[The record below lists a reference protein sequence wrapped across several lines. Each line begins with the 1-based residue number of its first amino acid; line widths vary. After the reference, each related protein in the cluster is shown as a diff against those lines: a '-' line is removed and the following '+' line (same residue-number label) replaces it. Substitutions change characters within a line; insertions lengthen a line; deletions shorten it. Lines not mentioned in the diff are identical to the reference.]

1 MGPSPFGGAPVEDRS
16 LRRAPPP
23 VAKAPPPPPVE
34 VNPLER
40 PEPFTPR
47 DFSSPVR
54 PEPFPAPAQP
64 TIPSPQPSP
73 PSAPIA
79 EPPPAEISRQGN
91 PAVVALLDSAANYVS
106 SGELEKAAA
115 SLERAL
121 RIEPKNA
128 SIWHD
133 LGQIRLHQ
141 RQYEQAESLASKSN
155 SLAGNNNTL
164 RARNWRLI
172 AVSRRAM
179 GNAAG
184 ADAAEAQAV
193 VLERGG
199 R

>member
-1 MGPSPFGGAPVEDRS
+1 MAPGPFAGAPVEDRS
-16 LRRAPPP
+16 LRRAPPPP

-47 DFSSPVR
+47 DFASPVV
-54 PEPFPAPAQP
+54 PEPFSAPSPPAAP
-64 TIPSPQPSP
+64 TTPQPSAPAVEQP
-73 PSAPIA
+73 PTD
-79 EPPPAEISRQGN
+79 ISRQGN
-91 PAVVALLDSAANYVS
+91 PAVVALLDSAADYVS

-141 RQYEQAESLASKSN
+141 RQYEQAESLAAKSN
-155 SLAGNNNTL
+155 SLAGNNDSL
-164 RARNWRLI
+164 RIRNWRLI
-172 AVSRRAM
+172 AAARRAM
-179 GNAAG
+179 GDATG

-193 VLERGG
+193 MVERGG
-199 R
+199 

>member
-1 MGPSPFGGAPVEDRS
+1 MAPGPFGGAPVEDRS

-23 VAKAPPPPPVE
+23 AAKAPPPPPVE

-40 PEPFTPR
+40 QEPFIPR
-47 DFSSPVR
+47 DFSSPVA
-54 PEPFPAPAQP
+54 PEPFSAPSQPAPSPAPAGEQP
-64 TIPSPQPSP
+64 ADVSP
-73 PSAPIA
+73 
-79 EPPPAEISRQGN
+79 QGN
-91 PAVVALLDSAANYVS
+91 PAVVALLDSAADYVS
-106 SGELEKAAA
+106 AGELEKAAA

-128 SIWHD
+128 GIWHD

-141 RQYEQAESLASKSN
+141 RQYQQAESMASKSN
-155 SLAGNNNTL
+155 SLAGNNNSL

-172 AVSRRAM
+172 AAARRAM
-179 GNAAG
+179 GDAAG

-193 VLERGG
+193 TLERG